1 MNQITIVYMA
11 NSILGRHIGKVRVD
25 SYTNVPTLVL
35 GKNKYYGFK
44 VGRVPRKMNN
54 VSSKVGYTWF
64 SYKGYIFIESSAV
77 SRFDLNMALDKV
89 H

>member
-1 MNQITIVYMA
+1 MA

-54 VSSKVGYTWF
+54 VNSKVAYSWF

-77 SRFDLNMALDKV
+77 SRFDLSMALDRV